1 MDLKKL
7 PRRLIGEILIEEG
20 FLEFEELKKGLEI
33 QKHEGGLIGEILIR
47 EGWVKE
53 DELMSCLAK
62 QLSLPFIRLS
72 NYSVNRNTA
81 RAIPRELAERYLFIA
96 FDQDEDEIFLAMS
109 DPGTQGALEEIQKR
123 VPLRLQVYLST
134 PSEIRQAIGTF
145 YGD

>member
-7 PRRLIGEILIEEG
+7 PRKLIGEILIEEG
-20 FLEFEELKKGLEI
+20 CLEPEELKKGLEI
-33 QKHEGGLIGEILIR
+33 QKREGGLIGEILIR

-53 DELMSCLAK
+53 EELTACLAR

-72 NYSVNRNTA
+72 NYNVNRNTA

-109 DPGTQGALEEIQKR
+109 DPASQDALEEIQKR
-123 VPLRLQVYLST
+123 VPLGLQVYLST
-134 PSEIRQAIGTF
+134 PSEIRRAIGAL